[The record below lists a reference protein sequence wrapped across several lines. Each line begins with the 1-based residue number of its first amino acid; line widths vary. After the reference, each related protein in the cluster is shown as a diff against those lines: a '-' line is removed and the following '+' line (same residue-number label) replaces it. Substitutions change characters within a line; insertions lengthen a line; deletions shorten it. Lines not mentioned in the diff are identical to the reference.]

1 MNFSFYIAKRYLFT
15 KSKNKAIN
23 YITLLASIGII
34 VGTAALFIVLSGF
47 AGLKAFSLE
56 FTNLTDP
63 DLKIFP
69 KQSKTFTFSQQQKEK
84 MAAMK
89 GVISFSGIVE
99 DKVLMR
105 CEDKFLA
112 VSLKGVDRQYP
123 AQTID
128 SILSYGDWM
137 QPDLPHVVSGW
148 GVSNT
153 LGFNTYDITKTLRL
167 YAPKPG
173 KGQLLSVKD
182 AFRNMKVVNVGL
194 FQINDVLNNSR
205 VFTTIENAKYL
216 LGFSNEAVTAI
227 EITTSKAFKQS
238 QMISQLEALF
248 DNQVEVK
255 NRIQLNAA
263 LYKMLNTEQMAVYL
277 IFTLI
282 LAIALFNILGS
293 IVMMILDKKKDL
305 QTLFSLGASRKA
317 VQTIFFAQGFLMSF
331 FGGLMGIFLG
341 VGVIFLQQQF
351 EMVLITPTLA
361 YPVHMSWSNV
371 GIAFFT
377 ILVLGTIASLL
388 ASCQIKKLEFI
399 N

>member
-1 MNFSFYIAKRYLFT
+1 MFT

-23 YITLLASIGII
+23 YITLLASIGIV

-361 YPVHMSWSNV
+361 YPVQMSWSNV

>member
-1 MNFSFYIAKRYLFT
+1 MFT

-23 YITLLASIGII
+23 YITLLASIGIV

-69 KQSKTFTFSQQQKEK
+69 KQSKSFTFSQQQKEK
-84 MAAMK
+84 MAAIE
-89 GVISFSGIVE
+89 GVISFSQIVE

-112 VSLKGVDRQYP
+112 VRLKGVDRQYP

-173 KGQLLSVKD
+173 KGQLMSVKD

-194 FQINDVLNNSR
+194 FQINDALNNSR

-341 VGVIFLQQQF
+341 VSVIFLQQQF

-361 YPVHMSWSNV
+361 YPVQLSWSNV

-377 ILVLGTIASLL
+377 ILVLGAIASLL
-388 ASCQIKKLEFI
+388 ASWQIKKLEFI

>member
-1 MNFSFYIAKRYLFT
+1 MFT

-23 YITLLASIGII
+23 YITLLASIGIV

-63 DLKIFP
+63 DLKIVP

-89 GVISFSGIVE
+89 GIISFSEIVE

-173 KGQLLSVKD
+173 KGQLMSVKD

-194 FQINDVLNNSR
+194 FQINDALNNSR

-227 EITTSKAFKQS
+227 EITTSEAFKQS

-263 LYKMLNTEQMAVYL
+263 LYKMLNT
-277 IFTLI
+277 
-282 LAIALFNILGS
+282 
-293 IVMMILDKKKDL
+293 
-305 QTLFSLGASRKA
+305 
-317 VQTIFFAQGFLMSF
+317 
-331 FGGLMGIFLG
+331 
-341 VGVIFLQQQF
+341 
-351 EMVLITPTLA
+351 
-361 YPVHMSWSNV
+361 
-371 GIAFFT
+371 
-377 ILVLGTIASLL
+377 
-388 ASCQIKKLEFI
+388 
-399 N
+399 

>member
-1 MNFSFYIAKRYLFT
+1 MFT

-23 YITLLASIGII
+23 YITLLASIGIV

-69 KQSKTFTFSQQQKEK
+69 KQSKAFTFSQQQKEK

-89 GVISFSGIVE
+89 GVISFSEIVE

-112 VSLKGVDRQYP
+112 VRLKGVDRQYP

-173 KGQLLSVKD
+173 KGQLMSVKD

-194 FQINDVLNNSR
+194 FQINDALNNSR

-227 EITTSKAFKQS
+227 EIKTNTAFKQS

-341 VGVIFLQQQF
+341 VSVIFLQQQF

-361 YPVHMSWSNV
+361 YPVQLSWSNV

-377 ILVLGTIASLL
+377 ILVLGTIASLF
-388 ASCQIKKLEFI
+388 ASWQIKKLEFI

>member
-1 MNFSFYIAKRYLFT
+1 MFT

-23 YITLLASIGII
+23 YITLLASIGIV

-69 KQSKTFTFSQQQKEK
+69 KQSKSFTFSQQQKEK
-84 MAAMK
+84 MAEMD
-89 GVISFSGIVE
+89 GVISFSEIVE

-105 CEDKFLA
+105 CENKFLA
-112 VSLKGVDRQYP
+112 VSLKGVDQQYP
-123 AQTID
+123 PQTID

-137 QPDLPHVVSGW
+137 HPDLPHVVSGW

-173 KGQLLSVKD
+173 KGQLMSVKD

-194 FQINDVLNNSR
+194 FQINDALNNSR

-227 EITTSKAFKQS
+227 EITTSEAFKQS

-305 QTLFSLGASRKA
+305 QTLFSLGASKKA

-341 VGVIFLQQQF
+341 ASVIFFQQQF

-361 YPVHMSWSNV
+361 YPVLLSWTNV

-388 ASCQIKKLEFI
+388 ASWQIKKLEFI

>member
-1 MNFSFYIAKRYLFT
+1 
-15 KSKNKAIN
+15 
-23 YITLLASIGII
+23 
-34 VGTAALFIVLSGF
+34 
-47 AGLKAFSLE
+47 
-56 FTNLTDP
+56 
-63 DLKIFP
+63 
-69 KQSKTFTFSQQQKEK
+69 
-84 MAAMK
+84 MAAME
-89 GVISFSGIVE
+89 GVISFSEIVE
-99 DKVLMR
+99 EKVLMR
-105 CEDKFLA
+105 CEEKFLA

-153 LGFNTYDITKTLRL
+153 LGFNTYDLTKTLRL

-227 EITTSKAFKQS
+227 EITTSKAFNQS

-341 VGVIFLQQQF
+341 VSVIFLQQQF

-361 YPVHMSWSNV
+361 YPVQLSWSNV

-388 ASCQIKKLEFI
+388 ASCQIKKALSQA
-399 N
+399 

>member
-23 YITLLASIGII
+23 YITLLASTGIV

-89 GVISFSGIVE
+89 GVISFSEIVE

-112 VSLKGVDRQYP
+112 VRLKGVDRQYP

-173 KGQLLSVKD
+173 KGQLMSVKD
-182 AFRNMKVVNVGL
+182 AFRNMKVVNVGI
-194 FQINDVLNNSR
+194 FQINDALNNSR

-216 LGFSNEAVTAI
+216 LGFSKEAVTAI

-341 VGVIFLQQQF
+341 VSVIFLQQQF

-361 YPVHMSWSNV
+361 YPVQLSWSNV

-377 ILVLGTIASLL
+377 ILVLGAIASLL
-388 ASCQIKKLEFI
+388 ASWQIKKLEFI